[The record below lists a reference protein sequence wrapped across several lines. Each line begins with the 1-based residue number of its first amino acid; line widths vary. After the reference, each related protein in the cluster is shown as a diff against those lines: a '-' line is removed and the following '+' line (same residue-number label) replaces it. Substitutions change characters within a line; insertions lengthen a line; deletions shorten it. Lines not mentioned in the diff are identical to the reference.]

1 MHENLT
7 WTSDEHEKFR
17 MKIREFAEAEVA
29 PYAAQIDRDQ
39 VFPSQILPRLTELGL
54 MGMQVDKKY
63 GGSYTDTLTYA
74 IAVEELSR
82 VCGSTGITVAAHNS
96 LGNYPIYKFGT
107 EEQKKKY
114 LPEITS
120 GGKLAA
126 FGLTEPGA
134 GSDAG
139 GTKTFAQ
146 KTDAGYKVNGTKCWI
161 TSAGISSTVVFTA
174 RTSKEG
180 GTKGISSFIIKHGTP
195 GFSSGKKEN
204 KLGLRGSDTR
214 FLHFDDVIVPESD
227 RLGEEGHGFKQFMIT
242 LDGGRVSI
250 AAMALGLAQ
259 GAFDVAVRYASLQ
272 PFEGGHLADQQGIG
286 FKLADMATQIQA
298 ARHLVYHSAVLKDS
312 GKRFSKESAMAKLYA
327 AEVGTYVCWTAIGIL
342 GEVGL
347 TDKFPVE
354 RMWRDV
360 KLDEIGEG
368 TSEVQRL
375 VISRLIIKEATDE
388 NSMFGFPKDW
398 KFE

>member
-1 MHENLT
+1 M
-7 WTSDEHEKFR
+7 WTTPEHEKYR
-17 MKIREFAEAEVA
+17 MKIREFAENEIA
-29 PYAAQIDRDQ
+29 PLAQKIDREQ
-39 VFPSQILPRLTELGL
+39 YFPDEIVPKLNEMGL
-54 MGMQVDKKY
+54 LGMQVDKKY
-63 GGSYTDTLTYA
+63 GGTFTDTLTYI

-96 LGNYPIYKFGT
+96 LGNFPIYKFGT

-114 LPEITS
+114 LPEISS

-139 GTKTFAQ
+139 GTKTFAE
-146 KTDAGYKVNGTKCWI
+146 KVEGGYKVNGTKCWI
-161 TSAGISSTVVFTA
+161 TNAGICKTVVFTA
-174 RTSKEG
+174 LTSKG
-180 GTKGISSFIIKHGTP
+180 KGTKGISSFIVEHGTK

-214 FLHFDDVIVPESD
+214 FLHFDDVFIPDSN
-227 RLGEEGHGFKQFMIT
+227 RIGEEGQGFKQFMIT

-259 GAFDVAVRYASLQ
+259 GAYDVAVKYAAIKKQDGQ
-272 PFEGGHLADQQGIG
+272 PIGFQQGIG

-298 ARHLVYHSAVLKDS
+298 SRHLVYHSAILKDS
-312 GKRFSKESAMAKLYA
+312 GQRFSKESAMAKLHASETGNFCCYS
-327 AEVGTYVCWTAIGIL
+327 AIGIL
-342 GEVGL
+342 AEEGIS
-347 TDKFPVE
+347 DKFPVE
-354 RMWRDV
+354 RMYRDV

-368 TSEVQRL
+368 TSEIQRL
-375 VISRLIIKEATDE
+375 VISRLILKEAAESD
-388 NSMFGFPKDW
+388 SMFGFPKDW
-398 KFE
+398 KAE

>member
-7 WTSDEHEKFR
+7 WTSDEHENFR
-17 MKIREFAEAEVA
+17 MKIREFAESEVQ
-29 PYAAQIDRDQ
+29 PYATRIDHDQ
-39 VFPSQILPRLTELGL
+39 VFPDQIVPRLNELGL
-54 MGMQVDKKY
+54 LGMQVDKKY
-63 GGSYTDTLTYA
+63 GGTYTDTLTYA

-96 LGNYPIYKFGT
+96 LGNFPIYKFGT
-107 EEQKKKY
+107 EEQRKKY
-114 LPEITS
+114 LPEITT

-139 GTKTFAQ
+139 GTKTFAE
-146 KTDAGYKVNGTKCWI
+146 KIDNGYKVNGTKCWI
-161 TSAGISSTVVFTA
+161 TCAGICDTAIFTA
-174 RTSKEG
+174 RTSREG
-180 GTKGISSFIIKHGTP
+180 GTKGISSFIVKAGTE

-214 FLHFDDVIVPESD
+214 FLHFDDLIVPESD

-250 AAMALGLAQ
+250 ASMALGLAQ
-259 GAFDVAVRYASLQ
+259 GAFDVAVKYAALKPDLSN
-272 PFEGGHLADQQGIG
+272 QQSIA

-327 AEVGTYVCWTAIGIL
+327 AEVGTFVCWTAIGIL

-368 TSEVQRL
+368 TSEVQRI
-375 VISRLIIKEATDE
+375 VISRLILKEATE
-388 NSMFGFPKDW
+388 SNSMFGFPVGW
-398 KFE
+398 QAE